1 MTSAEPSSSA
11 RATALGF
18 AAIVL
23 WSTTVAVFRSLSEQ
37 LDVFSAGALAYLS
50 AGAIGCG
57 VLAARG
63 RLVPLLRESSVRYL
77 LGCGFLMTAHTLL
90 LFSAIGFAET
100 RAQVVVATV
109 ANYLWPALT
118 LLFSVF
124 FLGFKARRVGLVV
137 GTIVGVG
144 GVALA
149 VLADAGGFQLRL
161 FTGSSGVTACLA
173 AGGAVCW
180 ALYSIVGRRWGS
192 GSGDGAMAVFLLVA
206 GIVLLC
212 ARFLHGEHSQVTGR
226 ALLEA
231 GYTIVFPTLLAYV
244 CWDIAARRGNLAL
257 IAAGSYL
264 TPLFS
269 IGVTWCYLD
278 VPIAPMQWLGAGVVV
293 AGAVVSNLSVRTGA
307 R

>member
-1 MTSAEPSSSA
+1 MTGGEHSSSA
-11 RATALGF
+11 RATALGL

-23 WSTTVAVFRSLSEQ
+23 WSTTVAVFRSLSER
-37 LDVFSAGALAYLS
+37 LGVFSAGALAYLS
-50 AGAIGCG
+50 AGAIGCA

-63 RLVPLLRESSVRYL
+63 RLLPLLRGSGRRYL
-77 LGCGFLMTAHTLL
+77 LACGSMMIAHTLL

-124 FLGFKARRVGLVV
+124 FLGFKARRLGLAI
-137 GTIVGVG
+137 GSIVGVS
-144 GVALA
+144 GVVLA
-149 VLADAGGFQLRL
+149 VCADPAGFRGEL
-161 FTGSSGVTACLA
+161 FTGPSGVTACIA

-180 ALYSIVGRRWGS
+180 ALYSVFGRRWGA
-192 GSGDGAMAVFLLVA
+192 GNADGAMAVFLLVT
-206 GIVLLC
+206 GLVLLG
-212 ARFLHGEHSQVTGR
+212 ARVLHGEESQLTGA

-231 GYTIVFPTLLAYV
+231 AYMVLFPTLCAYV
-244 CWDIAARRGNLAL
+244 FWDTAARRGNLAL

-269 IGVTWCYLD
+269 IGVTWLYLG
-278 VPIAPMQWLGAGVVV
+278 VPITAVQWLGAGLVV
-293 AGAVVSNLSVRTGA
+293 AGAVASKLSVDPGTR
-307 R
+307 